1 MLWLEPTEEA
11 TAERHR
17 RLKFFRM
24 HGPAHLEID
33 MGKLLPIVGEAA
45 CGVSHYCLFLAAAGE
60 EGRTSAHGS
69 DFFFLR

>member
-1 MLWLEPTEEA
+1 
-11 TAERHR
+11 
-17 RLKFFRM
+17 M